1 MDSFDSFTSMRFF
14 LLSVWEDK
22 DSGKREI
29 HFILE
34 DPQDGERLGFNDAES
49 LAMYFENHYR
59 EKTDPTHY

>member
-1 MDSFDSFTSMRFF
+1 MRFF

-22 DSGKREI
+22 DSGKGKLR
-29 HFILE
+29 FRLE
-34 DPQDGERLGFNDAES
+34 DPQNGERLGFNDPES